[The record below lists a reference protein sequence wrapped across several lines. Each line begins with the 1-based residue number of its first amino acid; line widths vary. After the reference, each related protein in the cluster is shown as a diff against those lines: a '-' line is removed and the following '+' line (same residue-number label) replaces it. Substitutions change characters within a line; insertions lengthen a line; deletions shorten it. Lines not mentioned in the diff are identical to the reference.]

1 MVPAVSRSRQREAS
15 GMIEDL
21 TACFDGLADPRVTR
35 QCDHRLI
42 DILVIAV
49 SAVIACAESWEDI
62 ALYGRSKQAWLATV
76 LALPNGIPS
85 HDTFR
90 RVLMLI
96 DPDAF
101 EGCFTRWVQSWAGG
115 GAREVVPVDA
125 KPGRRS
131 GSRRHDH
138 GPLHVVS
145 AWASG
150 QGLALGQRAVD
161 GKSNKIV
168 AIPELLETLTWRAA
182 S

>member
-1 MVPAVSRSRQREAS
+1 
-15 GMIEDL
+15 MIQGL
-21 TACFDGLADPRVTR
+21 AACFRGLEDPRETSR
-35 QCDHRLI
+35 CDHQLI

-49 SAVIACAESWEDI
+49 CAVIACAESWEDI
-62 ALYGRSKQAWLATV
+62 ALYGRSKQAWLQAWLETF

-90 RVLMLI
+90 RVFMLI

-101 EGCFTRWVQSWAGG
+101 EVCFTRWVQAWAHGV
-115 GAREVVPVDA
+115 AREVVAVDG
-125 KPGRRS
+125 KTVRRS

-145 AWASG
+145 AWVRGWRLANARSRASRTRSPRSRSCW
-150 QGLALGQRAVD
+150 RAC
-161 GKSNKIV
+161 
-168 AIPELLETLTWRAA
+168 TWRAA